1 MIGRWRLG
9 ELLTPIVLPAL
20 VLCGGLGC
28 ERAPRPAAPGSR
40 PGGAGAAERCHRA
53 RPCLAIVID
62 DLGRALAPLHQL
74 LALPLALTFAVLP
87 HARQTAASVV
97 LLRTARRELWLH
109 LPLEPQQPSAVSD
122 EPVVLGRGDRVAPV
136 LADALSRVPGAV
148 GVNSHMGSAF
158 SADPDAAGRLMVAL
172 SRYGLPFLD
181 SRTTSRSVLC
191 SVARRVGTPCL
202 QRDVFLDDAR
212 DLVTVRERLGAA
224 LALAQRRGW
233 AVAVGHP
240 QPTTVEAL
248 RGWARPD
255 HGGVRVVP
263 LSVVVEGAR
272 QGAP

>member
-1 MIGRWRLG
+1 M
-9 ELLTPIVLPAL
+9 
-20 VLCGGLGC
+20 
-28 ERAPRPAAPGSR
+28 
-40 PGGAGAAERCHRA
+40 
-53 RPCLAIVID
+53 ID

-148 GVNSHMGSAF
+148 GVNSHMGSGF

-248 RGWARPD
+248 RGWARRD